1 MKKSLRVVF
10 ISAVI
15 GFVIAWLL
23 LATYSIAQHIGV
35 NLGTDLLLYLCP
47 TSVLSLALDNAS
59 LGVALFGWLV
69 ISITNAALY
78 SIIGL
83 IVGAVLFPMWKLNQ
97 VETDN

>member
-1 MKKSLRVVF
+1 M
-10 ISAVI
+10 AVASH
-15 GFVIAWLL
+15 FTIAR
-23 LATYSIAQHIGV
+23 HVGV

-47 TSVLSLALDNAS
+47 TSVLSLALENAS